1 MEHTVDKNRL
11 LNKEIDFDK
20 IYKEYATKIYA
31 YVYNMVRKR
40 EIAEDIVQDTFVKAL
55 KYGMTRIRNKKAF
68 LFRVAHNLAIDYIRK
83 NIHRDDG
90 DMAMENDRKVST
102 TENILD
108 RVAIQKAIDSL
119 PPKYKDVFVLKEV
132 NGFDYQEISDILRIP
147 IGTVKSR
154 LHRAIERLKVEL
166 TPYMEG
172 R

>member
-11 LNKEIDFDK
+11 LNKEIDFDE
-20 IYKEYATKIYA
+20 IYKVYATKIYA
-31 YVYNMVRKR
+31 YVYNMIRKR

-55 KYGMTRIRNKKAF
+55 KYGMVRIRNMKAF

-90 DMAMENDRKVST
+90 NMTMENDKRVST
-102 TENILD
+102 TDNILD
-108 RVAIQKAIDSL
+108 KVAIQRAIDSL
-119 PPKYKDVFVLKEV
+119 PPKYKDIFILKEV

-154 LHRAIERLKVEL
+154 LHRAIERLKLEL